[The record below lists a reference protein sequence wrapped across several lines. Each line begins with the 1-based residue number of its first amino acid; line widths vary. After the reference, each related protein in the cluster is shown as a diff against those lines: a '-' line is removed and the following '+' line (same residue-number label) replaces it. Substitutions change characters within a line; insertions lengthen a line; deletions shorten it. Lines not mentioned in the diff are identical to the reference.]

1 MSRRDAESGQI
12 TLLVIGFAAILVAL
26 VAVVVDASQVMLLRR
41 SLSSLADGA
50 ALAGAQ
56 AASERVVYT
65 EGPGA
70 VVPLDPAA
78 ARAAVVNYLST
89 SGAAEIDGL
98 RLVGVAVDSGRVTVT
113 LAAPADLAIVN
124 VVTAAADGTTVT
136 ARASAISPV
145 S

>member
-1 MSRRDAESGQI
+1 M

-65 EGPGA
+65 QGPGD
-70 VVPLDPAA
+70 VVPLDPIA
-78 ARAAVVNYLST
+78 ARTAVVDYLAG
-89 SGAAEIDGL
+89 SGAGGVDGL
-98 RLVGVAVDSGRVTVT
+98 RLVGVAVEAGRVTVT

-124 VVTAAADGTTVT
+124 VVTAAADGTIVT
-136 ARASAISPV
+136 ARASALSPV